1 MNENFKAGVVSVTF
15 RQYAYENLIKYTKL
29 TELSCIEW
37 GSDIHVPYDD
47 NKKAYKTAEKM
58 RENSIKT
65 ASYGSYYRLG
75 VPQKWLTESETAA
88 ITGDRVDIF
97 PMILQTAKLIEA
109 SNVRVWGGE
118 LSSASLDADAR
129 KVIVDDALRVS
140 MLAKSANKS
149 VSVEYHGNTITDNAD
164 SAINFIDAVRD
175 GGGDNVYLYW
185 QPNQHITF
193 EENKSELKKICPYL
207 SNIHVFA
214 WEGSERFPLGHHRN
228 RWGEY
233 INIIAEQTH
242 DSGNNKHN
250 FLLEFVKGDNVN
262 QFVEDAEIL
271 IELLG

>member
-47 NKKAYKTAEKM
+47 NEKAYKTAEKM
-58 RENSIKT
+58 RDNSLET

-75 VPQKWLTESETAA
+75 VPQKWLTESA
-88 ITGDRVDIF
+88 DIF
-97 PMILQTAKLIEA
+97 PMILQTAKIIDA

-129 KVIVDDALRVS
+129 KIIVDDALRVS
-140 MLAKSANKS
+140 MLAKSANKA
-149 VSVEYHGNTITDNAD
+149 VSIEYHGNTITDNAD
-164 SAINFIDAVRD
+164 SAINFIKAVRD

-193 EENKSELKKICPYL
+193 EENKTELKKICPYL

-214 WEGSERFPLGHHRN
+214 WEGSERFPLGYHRD
-228 RWGEY
+228 RWSEY
-233 INIIAEQTH
+233 INIIEQTH
-242 DSGNNKHN
+242 DSGNNRHN
-250 FLLEFVKGDNVN
+250 FLLEFVKGDKVD
-262 QFVEDAEIL
+262 QLVEDAEIL